1 MPSRKAALVTGGATG
16 IGRSAVLA
24 LARAGFD
31 VAVNYSSSETAA
43 RETAAEAEKL
53 GARTLLVRCDVS
65 DETGVRAMLR
75 AVEEKFQR
83 LDVLV
88 NNAGTTASW
97 KPKDLETLSLEE
109 WDRVFA
115 VNVRGLFQV
124 TRAAVPLLRKGEKP
138 CVVNTASIVGLRPG
152 PQPLPYA
159 ASKAAVV
166 NLTKTLAW
174 NLGPEIRVNA
184 VAPGWMEGDWMKRM
198 LKDKYD
204 DLMGKRAKATPLK
217 RVVTADDVA
226 ETMMSLIQS
235 NRFVTG
241 EVVVID
247 GGFTGFDLTC
257 CRAWCRSRRNSRS
270 ATARRDTGRTSRSPK
285 NFPPCF
291 GRFQDRIALVDGER
305 RYTYGEIDELS
316 DNLALN
322 LLELGLKP
330 LDRVVPTLPNIAEFV
345 LLYFALQK
353 IGAIPIAALVDA
365 PLRRNQPVR
374 AALGATACVYP
385 ERQGDFAF
393 EPMIRRV
400 QAENPHARASA
411 FRSPRLQAPASS
423 HEAAPAAERA
433 EEDPR
438 SIRPTRASSSFR
450 AAPPASRS

>member
-1 MPSRKAALVTGGATG
+1 LASTPSSRKAALVTGAATG

-24 LARAGFD
+24 LARAGYD
-31 VAVNYSSSETAA
+31 VAVNYSSSEKAARDTAA
-43 RETAAEAEKL
+43 QAGKL
-53 GARTLLVRCDVS
+53 GARTLVIRCDVS
-65 DETGVRAMLR
+65 DEVAVRSMLKKIGS
-75 AVEEKFQR
+75 EFGR

-88 NNAGTTASW
+88 NNAGTTAAW

-124 TRAAVPLLRKGEKP
+124 TRAAVPLLREAKG

-226 ETMMSLIQS
+226 ETMMSLIQG

-241 EVVVID
+241 EIVVID
-247 GGFTGFDLTC
+247 GGY
-257 CRAWCRSRRNSRS
+257 
-270 ATARRDTGRTSRSPK
+270 TSS
-285 NFPPCF
+285 
-291 GRFQDRIALVDGER
+291 
-305 RYTYGEIDELS
+305 T
-316 DNLALN
+316 
-322 LLELGLKP
+322 
-330 LDRVVPTLPNIAEFV
+330 
-345 LLYFALQK
+345 
-353 IGAIPIAALVDA
+353 
-365 PLRRNQPVR
+365 
-374 AALGATACVYP
+374 
-385 ERQGDFAF
+385 
-393 EPMIRRV
+393 
-400 QAENPHARASA
+400 
-411 FRSPRLQAPASS
+411 
-423 HEAAPAAERA
+423 
-433 EEDPR
+433 
-438 SIRPTRASSSFR
+438 
-450 AAPPASRS
+450 

>member
-1 MPSRKAALVTGGATG
+1 LPSRKAALVTGAATG
-16 IGRSAVLA
+16 IGAAAVLA

-31 VAVNYSSSETAA
+31 VALNYSSSEAAAGKTAA
-43 RETAAEAEKL
+43 AAEKL

-65 DETGVRAMLR
+65 DESGVRAMMKS
-75 AVEEKFQR
+75 VENAFGR

-97 KPKDLETLSLEE
+97 KPRDLETLSLEE

-124 TRAAVPLLRKGEKP
+124 TRAAVPLLKKTQG

-217 RVVTADDVA
+217 RVVSADDVA
-226 ETMMSLIQS
+226 ETMMSLVQS

-241 EVVVID
+241 EIIVID
-247 GGFTGFDLTC
+247 GGF
-257 CRAWCRSRRNSRS
+257 
-270 ATARRDTGRTSRSPK
+270 
-285 NFPPCF
+285 
-291 GRFQDRIALVDGER
+291 
-305 RYTYGEIDELS
+305 
-316 DNLALN
+316 
-322 LLELGLKP
+322 
-330 LDRVVPTLPNIAEFV
+330 
-345 LLYFALQK
+345 
-353 IGAIPIAALVDA
+353 
-365 PLRRNQPVR
+365 
-374 AALGATACVYP
+374 
-385 ERQGDFAF
+385 
-393 EPMIRRV
+393 
-400 QAENPHARASA
+400 
-411 FRSPRLQAPASS
+411 ASS
-423 HEAAPAAERA
+423 
-433 EEDPR
+433 
-438 SIRPTRASSSFR
+438 T
-450 AAPPASRS
+450 